1 MEYRNKNPDHIE
13 WAKALKEV
21 YLPGLRD
28 FVKSFYPLGPVWKA
42 AGGSNGP
49 PPVASKTPTSAPPPP
64 PPPLSPLVSTDA
76 LPAHPKQGMPAVFQE
91 LSSGKS
97 VTSGM

>member
-1 MEYRNKNPDHIE
+1 MEFRNKNPDHIE

-42 AGGSNGP
+42 AEGSNAP
-49 PPVASKTPTSAPPPP
+49 PPVTLKTPTSAPPPP
-64 PPPLSPLVSTDA
+64 PPPSSSLMSTDA
-76 LPAHPKQGMPAVFQE
+76 LPARPKQGMSAVFQE
-91 LSSGKS
+91 INSGKS
-97 VTSGM
+97 GNSGM